1 MKVIPETRCAH
12 KILYLRSGYLL
23 IWLKIYLND
32 RRQFV
37 FVNKELPDSCLVKA
51 GVPQES
57 VLDLLLFLL
66 YSVLIYST
74 FHHFSYTT

>member
-1 MKVIPETRCAH
+1 M
-12 KILYLRSGYLL
+12 
-23 IWLKIYLND
+23 
-32 RRQFV
+32 

-66 YSVLIYST
+66 YMNDIIDNLGNIVKLFADISLSYS
-74 FHHFSYTT
+74 SQNVDLLQ

>member
-1 MKVIPETRCAH
+1 
-12 KILYLRSGYLL
+12 L

-57 VLDLLLFLL
+57 VLAYLMKVIW
-66 YSVLIYST
+66 SVPDEGYLERT
-74 FHHFSYTT
+74 